1 MSIPKKIHYCW
12 FGNNPLPQKTINY
25 MESWKKFCPDYEVVK
40 WDESNFDIN
49 SCKFVKEAY
58 KEKKWAFVSDY
69 VRFYAMY
76 TEGGIYI
83 ETDSELLKPIDEL
96 LKYDSFFGLAG
107 DDVTLAMCG
116 TTKGNDIAKAVI
128 DKYNNKSFYQKDGSL
143 NTTSINKEVF
153 DILVDL
159 FDLDTE
165 NVNHI
170 QLLGN
175 NNAIFPEKYFF
186 SYDYMTGLFNI
197 HPELYVKHY
206 GDGTWLDS
214 ETKKMLE
221 YQHKYVKIFGKRIG
235 VYVGKSIYYLKFK
248 GIFYFV
254 KKIFTILVHNDN

>member
-1 MSIPKKIHYCW
+1 M
-12 FGNNPLPQKTINY
+12 
-25 MESWKKFCPDYEVVK
+25 
-40 WDESNFDIN
+40 
-49 SCKFVKEAY
+49 
-58 KEKKWAFVSDY
+58 
-69 VRFYAMY
+69 
-76 TEGGIYI
+76 
-83 ETDSELLKPIDEL
+83 
-96 LKYDSFFGLAG
+96 AG

-165 NVNHI
+165 NVNNI